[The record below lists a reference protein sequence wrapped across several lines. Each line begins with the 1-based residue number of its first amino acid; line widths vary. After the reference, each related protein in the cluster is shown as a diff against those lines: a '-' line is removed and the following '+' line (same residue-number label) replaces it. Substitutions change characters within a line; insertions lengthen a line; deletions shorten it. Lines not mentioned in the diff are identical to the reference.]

1 MSDTNEAGG
10 AARAAANADVRQR
23 LQETA
28 RYVATTLPPDTGF
41 VILVFDF
48 CPGGRIEYTSN
59 ANRQEVLKAMQE
71 FIDHNRDH
79 PESWAT
85 HH

>member
-1 MSDTNEAGG
+1 MSGTN
-10 AARAAANADVRQR
+10 DVRER
-23 LQETA
+23 MQETA
-28 RYVATTLPPDTGF
+28 RYVATVLPPHTGF
-41 VILVFDF
+41 VILAFDF
-48 CPGGRIEYTSN
+48 GPDGRMEYTSN

-79 PESWAT
+79 PESWAK